1 VSKWELVDMGSLN
14 GTLVNGQQVA
24 DAVNSQPRHRSHPVA
39 LANGDVIALGSSQV
53 LVQIGA
59 GMKGSQ
65 LSIASAPF
73 GVGVAVDAM
82 TMRRG
87 GKQLPMEDVC
97 LCEWPLQGFQESSIG
112 IFCVFDGHGGVA
124 AAEAASRIMP
134 QKLVEILAGEETWA
148 RVLRNGNASD
158 VLRAAFHR
166 TEEALDHEYEG
177 CTATVLLLWPD
188 ANTGFYAQ
196 CANVGD
202 SHCVISMGDQQV
214 LMTEDHRLTSP
225 SERLRLLQMG
235 RQLKDGE
242 TRICGMNIARAL
254 GDKFLKE
261 QDRAFSA
268 LPHISDVRR
277 LTVESKA
284 MVIIASD
291 GLWDV
296 LSPQR
301 GVQLAAE
308 AREGKSLEDGRK
320 STPQPA
326 QGIAEY
332 LLNKARNLRT
342 KDNTSVIVLDF
353 GSISKPSFHTL

>member
-1 VSKWELVDMGSLN
+1 
-14 GTLVNGQQVA
+14 
-24 DAVNSQPRHRSHPVA
+24 
-39 LANGDVIALGSSQV
+39 
-53 LVQIGA
+53 
-59 GMKGSQ
+59 
-65 LSIASAPF
+65 
-73 GVGVAVDAM
+73 
-82 TMRRG
+82 
-87 GKQLPMEDVC
+87 
-97 LCEWPLQGFQESSIG
+97 
-112 IFCVFDGHGGVA
+112 
-124 AAEAASRIMP
+124 
-134 QKLVEILAGEETWA
+134 
-148 RVLRNGNASD
+148 
-158 VLRAAFHR
+158 
-166 TEEALDHEYEG
+166 
-177 CTATVLLLWPD
+177 
-188 ANTGFYAQ
+188 
-196 CANVGD
+196 
-202 SHCVISMGDQQV
+202 MGDQQV

-320 STPQPA
+320 STPRPA